1 MFILGDGRTPV
12 DTIEEPSISLSAA
25 RVLVVE
31 DNEMNRVF
39 ACAVLESMGLKLVEC
54 ARNGREG
61 LDKLEAFRPDLVL
74 LDLMMP
80 VLDGEGFLKELRADP
95 RHRSL
100 PVLVLS
106 AVVDQS
112 TRNALF
118 AAGAND
124 YISKPIDRR
133 ELVARVEV
141 HLRNHLMLADLRRY
155 RDRLATDLRTAR
167 GMQRALLP
175 DIERMREARE
185 RYGLAINAVFNP
197 STELGGDLWGMAPL
211 DEARLALFT
220 VDFSGHGVAASIN
233 TFRLHLLLQDLGAR
247 MGDPA
252 AALERINATLKVLLP
267 RGQFATM
274 TLAVIDARAR
284 TLFLVN
290 AGGPSPILV
299 PPGGEPQLVGGA
311 GLPLAISQTAH
322 YETLEL
328 PFPPGS
334 QLSLYSDALIDAP
347 DCDGQPLGE
356 HWVVDLLKD
365 VLADDPAETVVRVM
379 AGFAA
384 RSPGEFTDD
393 VTWVQVVG

>member
-1 MFILGDGRTPV
+1 M
-12 DTIEEPSISLSAA
+12 EEQTVNLAEA

-39 ACAVLESMGLKLVEC
+39 ACAVLESMGLKRVEC

-61 LDKLEAFRPDLVL
+61 LDKVESFTPDIVL

-80 VLDGEGFLKELRADP
+80 VMNGEEFLKELRADP
-95 RHRSL
+95 RHRTL

-124 YISKPIDRR
+124 YIGKPIDRL

-141 HLRNHLMLADLRRY
+141 HLRSHLALADLRRY
-155 RDRLATDLRTAR
+155 RDRLAVDLRMAR
-167 GMQRALLP
+167 GMQNALLP
-175 DIERMREARE
+175 GTDRMREARE

-197 STELGGDLWGMAPL
+197 STELGGDLWGLVPV
-211 DEARLALFT
+211 DDHRLALFA

-233 TFRLHLLLQDLGAR
+233 TFRLHLLLQDLEAQ
-247 MGDPA
+247 MGDPGA
-252 AALERINATLKVLLP
+252 VLEKVNVTLKQLLP

-274 TLAVIDARAR
+274 TMAVIDCRAR
-284 TLFLVN
+284 TLSLVN
-290 AGGPSPILV
+290 AGGPAPILV
-299 PPGGEPQLVGGA
+299 EPGGAPHLVGGV
-311 GLPLAISQTAH
+311 GLPLGISLTAR
-322 YETLEL
+322 YETTVM

-334 QLSLYSDALIDAP
+334 QLSLYSDALIDAA
-347 DCDGQPLGE
+347 DSSGAPLGE
-356 HWVVDLLKD
+356 EWVVELVRE

-384 RSPGEFTDD
+384 RSPGEFADD

>member
-1 MFILGDGRTPV
+1 MDKL
-12 DTIEEPSISLSAA
+12 EEQTVNLSDA

-39 ACAVLESMGLKLVEC
+39 ACAVLESMGLKRVEC

-61 LDKLEAFRPDLVL
+61 LDKVETFVPDIVL

-80 VLDGEGFLKELRADP
+80 VMNGEEFLRELRADP
-95 RHRSL
+95 RYRAL

-106 AVVDQS
+106 AVEDQA

-124 YISKPIDRR
+124 YIGKPIDRL

-141 HLRNHLMLADLRRY
+141 HLRSHLALADLRRY
-155 RDRLATDLRTAR
+155 RDRLAVDLRMAR
-167 GMQRALLP
+167 GMQNALLP
-175 DIERMREARE
+175 GTNQMREAWE
-185 RYGLAINAVFNP
+185 RYGLNINAVFNP
-197 STELGGDLWGMAPL
+197 SSELGGDLWGLAPV
-211 DEARLALFT
+211 DAHRLALFT

-233 TFRLHLLLQDLGAR
+233 TFRLHLLLQDLGGQ
-247 MGDPA
+247 MGDPGA
-252 AALERINATLKVLLP
+252 VLEKVNVTLKQLLP

-274 TLAVIDARAR
+274 TLVVIDCAAR
-284 TLFLVN
+284 TLSLAN
-290 AGGPSPILV
+290 AGGPAPILV
-299 PPGGEPQLVGGA
+299 EKGGEPRLVGGA
-311 GLPLAISQTAH
+311 GLPLGISPVAR
-322 YETLEL
+322 YEVVVM

-347 DCDGQPLGE
+347 DTSGEPLGE
-356 HWVVDLLKD
+356 EWVVGLVRD
-365 VLADDPAETVVRVM
+365 VLADDPAETVVKVM

-384 RSPGEFTDD
+384 RSPGEFADD